1 MSKLN
6 HYTASYIRNE
16 YVTNPVTY
24 ERLAE
29 KYKVSKVSIH
39 RVLVNTSYYDP
50 DYKPVRQCIISPKQR
65 AILLPLSGKPKFK
78 RREII
83 NKNTFYSMLYKGLIE
98 LVTKSTIGIQSRD
111 TYRVTNKAK
120 VLLDRPEVLPTT
132 YVRARTP
139 V

>member
-24 ERLAE
+24 ECLAE

-39 RVLVNTSYYDP
+39 RVLVNISYYDP
-50 DYKPVRQCIISPKQR
+50 NYKPVRQCIISPKQR
-65 AILLPLSGKPKFK
+65 VILLPLSDKPKFK